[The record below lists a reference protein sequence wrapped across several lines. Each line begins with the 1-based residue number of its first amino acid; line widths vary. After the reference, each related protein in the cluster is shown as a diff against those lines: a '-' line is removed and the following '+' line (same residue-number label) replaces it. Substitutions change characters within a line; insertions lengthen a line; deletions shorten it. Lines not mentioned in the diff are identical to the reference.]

1 MHRRKSSKSESPS
14 DMSGAGTYGNRSPL
28 SPPMSQ
34 AGLNVPLMTRERNV
48 QAAMMKPPTNG
59 VYSSIAASSSNLS
72 LASKSDTLASH
83 APPGSVSSK
92 YMLTPDPSKWGA
104 NVYLNVPEP
113 DDHLHNPDPR
123 RDRLNDGGGSVFN
136 IRGLTNLGCLLILA
150 LILTGLFAVYPITD
164 SFLRKTE
171 TLGAYNLGGINA
183 SGQVPEI
190 AGGFGLIDKDTPQS
204 AYTHTSLED
213 GSEWDL
219 VFSDEFNTDG
229 RSFYPGDDPYWEAV
243 DLHYWGTNNLEWYS
257 PDQVT
262 TSGGFLN
269 ITLQE
274 TPWRDLNYKGG
285 MIASW
290 NKFCFTGGY
299 FVANVSLPGTSKV
312 HGLWPAVWAMGNLG
326 RAGFGASL
334 EGMWPYTYDTCDVGT
349 LPNQTFP
356 DHTPYEATIG
366 GDKDKNGALSYLQGQ
381 RLSACTCPGESHPG
395 PIRSDG
401 TFVGRAAPEIDV
413 FEAIVTDQV
422 GYVSQSGQWAPF
434 NYKYVW
440 KNTSE
445 NLHILSENTE
455 FNTYIGGGFQLW
467 APFNYKYVWKNT
479 SENLHILSENT
490 EFNTYIGGGFQQCSS
505 GLSKT
510 NQACYE
516 KDGGCFAVYGFEYR
530 PGNDGYIL
538 WTNDNE
544 PAWKMY
550 GAGMGPD
557 DLVKIGQRPV
567 PQEPMYMII
576 NLGISPQFGGID
588 FEHLTL
594 PATML
599 VDWHLTLPATMLV
612 DWVRV
617 YQPKNN
623 HNIGCDPPD
632 FPTRDYINTY
642 IEAYTNPNLTTW
654 VDDYKQVVPKNRL
667 VDQC

>member
-1 MHRRKSSKSESPS
+1 MHRRKPSKADSPG
-14 DMSGAGTYGNRSPL
+14 DMLGAGAYGNRSPQT
-28 SPPMSQ
+28 PQMSQ
-34 AGLNVPLMTRERNV
+34 TSLNVPLMTHERNV
-48 QAAMMKPPTNG
+48 EAVMMKSPTNG
-59 VYSSIAASSSNLS
+59 LYSSVSASASNLTLS
-72 LASKSDTLASH
+72 SRGDTLMSYSA
-83 APPGSVSSK
+83 PGSVSSK

-113 DDHLHNPDPR
+113 DDQLHNPDPR
-123 RDRLNDGGGSVFN
+123 RDRRGDSGGSFFTA
-136 IRGLTNLGCLLILA
+136 RGLANLGCLLLLA
-150 LILTGLFAVYPITD
+150 LILMGLFAVYPITD
-164 SFLRKTE
+164 SFMRKTE
-171 TLGAYNLGGINA
+171 TLGAYNLGGVNA
-183 SGQVPEI
+183 TGQVPEI
-190 AGGFGLIDKDTPQS
+190 AGGFGLIDKDTPKS
-204 AYTHTSLED
+204 AYTHTSWED

-243 DLHYWGTNNLEWYS
+243 DLHYWGTNNLEWYT

-262 TSGGFLN
+262 TNGGYLN
-269 ITLQE
+269 ITLE
-274 TPWRDLNYKGG
+274 KARWRDLDYKGG

-299 FVANVSLPGTSKV
+299 FVANVSLPGSSKF

-356 DHTPYEATIG
+356 DHTPHLATVDGDDTKG
-366 GDKDKNGALSYLQGQ
+366 GVLSYLQGQ
-381 RLSACTCPGESHPG
+381 RLSACTCAGESHPG
-395 PIRSDG
+395 PVRPDG

-413 FEAIVTDQV
+413 FEAIVNDQV

-445 NLHILSENTE
+445 NLHILNENTK
-455 FNTYIGGGFQLW
+455 FNTYIGG
-467 APFNYKYVWKNT
+467 A
-479 SENLHILSENT
+479 
-490 EFNTYIGGGFQQCSS
+490 FQQCSS

-516 KDGGCFAVYGFEYR
+516 KDGGCFAVYGFEYK

-538 WTNDNE
+538 WTNDGE

-550 GAGMGPD
+550 AAGMGPD
-557 DLVKIGQRPV
+557 DNVKIGQRPV

-599 VDWHLTLPATMLV
+599 VDW
-612 DWVRV
+612 VRV
-617 YQPKNN
+617 YQPKDN

-654 VDDYKQVVPKNRL
+654 VNDYKQVVPKNRL

>member
-1 MHRRKSSKSESPS
+1 MHRRKSSKPDSAS
-14 DMSGAGTYGNRSPL
+14 DMSGAGTYGNRSPMT
-28 SPPMSQ
+28 PPMSQ
-34 AGLNVPLMTRERNV
+34 SGLNVPLMTRERNV
-48 QAAMMKPPTNG
+48 EATMMKPPTGG
-59 VYSSIAASSSNLS
+59 VYSTVAASASNLTIS
-72 LASKSDTLASH
+72 SRSETLA
-83 APPGSVSSK
+83 PPNSVSSK
-92 YMLTPDPSKWGA
+92 YHLSPDPAKWGAA

-113 DDHLHNPDPR
+113 DDQLHNPDPR
-123 RDRLNDGGGSVFN
+123 RDRLHDGGGSIFN
-136 IRGLTNLGCLLILA
+136 PRGLANLGCLLILA
-150 LILTGLFAVYPITD
+150 LILTGLFAVYPIAD
-164 SFLRKTE
+164 SFLRQTE

-190 AGGFGLIDKDTPQS
+190 VGGFGLIDKDTPES

-219 VFSDEFNTDG
+219 VFSDEFNTEG
-229 RSFYPGDDPYWEAV
+229 RTFYPGDDPYWEAV
-243 DLHYWGTNNLEWYS
+243 DLHYWGTNNLEWYT

-262 TSGGFLN
+262 TRGGYLN
-269 ITLQE
+269 ITLE
-274 TPWRDLNYKGG
+274 KTKWRDLDYKGG

-299 FVANVSLPGTSKV
+299 FVANVSLPGSSKV

-356 DHTPYEATIG
+356 DHTPYLATISG
-366 GDKDKNGALSYLQGQ
+366 EKEKGGALSYLQGQ

-395 PIRSDG
+395 PKRPDG
-401 TFVGRAAPEIDV
+401 TFVGRAAPEIDI
-413 FEAIVTDQV
+413 FEATTSDGV

-434 NYKYVW
+434 NYQYAW
-440 KNTSE
+440 KNTSD
-445 NLHILSENTE
+445 NLHILSEETE
-455 FNTYIGGGFQLW
+455 FNTYVGG
-467 APFNYKYVWKNT
+467 V
-479 SENLHILSENT
+479 
-490 EFNTYIGGGFQQCSS
+490 FQQCSS

-510 NQACYE
+510 NQVWHAMRRTVAASLYMGSNTNLEMMVTFSGPMTTSQPGSCTE
-516 KDGGCFAVYGFEYR
+516 LEWVPMRTFRSDNDLYR
-530 PGNDGYIL
+530 KSPWQVL
-538 WTNDNE
+538 W
-544 PAWKMY
+544 
-550 GAGMGPD
+550 
-557 DLVKIGQRPV
+557 
-567 PQEPMYMII
+567 YMII
-576 NLGISPQFGGID
+576 NLGISPNFGGID
-588 FEHLTL
+588 FEHLTF

-599 VDWHLTLPATMLV
+599 VDWI
-612 DWVRV
+612 RV
-617 YQPKNN
+617 YQPKDS